1 MARTITGGRK
11 RHEPVRHKMHVR
23 RGDRVR
29 VIRGTQAG
37 REGTVLRL
45 LPKENRVVI
54 EGVNMR
60 KRHTRPSQANP
71 EGGILTFE
79 APIHA
84 SNVMLLDPNGDP
96 TRVRQRYD
104 ADVSEKRG
112 EKRSRTKERVS
123 VRTGNP
129 IPRARN

>member
-29 VIRGTQAG
+29 IIRGTQAG
-37 REGTVLRL
+37 REGTVLRV
-45 LPKENRVVI
+45 LPKENRVVV
-54 EGVNMR
+54 EGVNLR

-71 EGGILTFE
+71 EGGIMTFE

-84 SNVMLLDPNGDP
+84 SNVMLLDPNGEP
-96 TRVRQRYD
+96 TRVRQRID
-104 ADVSEKRG
+104 ADG
-112 EKRSRTKERVS
+112 EKERVS
-123 VRTGNP
+123 VKTGNP